1 MSNLKIFI
9 SIFIVLSVA
18 LFFTNKLRTK
28 PANLNGVEHIVK
40 EETFS
45 YNLDIAMENHKKKQ
59 DEKLNK
65 LRDVYIES
73 LKNKY
78 GEEKFNELLGVCD
91 LFTNLY
97 VNNRTKENELKY
109 IEACDPSYH

>member
-1 MSNLKIFI
+1 MNNLKILI
-9 SIFIVLSVA
+9 IIFIVLSVA
-18 LFFTNKLRTK
+18 LFFANKLRTK
-28 PANLNGVEHIVK
+28 STNLNSFEKIPK

-45 YNLDIAMENHKKKQ
+45 YNLEVAMEKHKKEQ
-59 DEKLNK
+59 GEQLHK
-65 LRDVYIES
+65 LRDAYIES

-78 GEEKFNELLGVCD
+78 GEEKFQELLGVCD

-109 IEACDPSYH
+109 VEACDPMYH

>member
-1 MSNLKIFI
+1 MNNLKILI
-9 SIFIVLSVA
+9 IIFIVLSVA
-18 LFFTNKLRTK
+18 LFFANKLLTK
-28 PANLNGVEHIVK
+28 STNLNSFENIPK

-45 YNLDIAMENHKKKQ
+45 YNLEVAMEKHKKEQ
-59 DEKLNK
+59 GEQLHK
-65 LRDVYIES
+65 LRDAYIES

-78 GEEKFNELLGVCD
+78 GEEKFQELLGVCD

-109 IEACDPSYH
+109 VEACDPMYH